1 MNPFKYGSTV
11 DGENFCRRPELARIL
26 RGYVESGQNVVVQ
39 GERRMGKTSLVL
51 ETIRGMK
58 GVAVIHADLFCVRDT
73 ADLCRRLASAL
84 ARFEN
89 TAGFLEKMVQSLARL
104 RPTLSIDP
112 NTGSPTVSVDAGAAA
127 DFTSLEAVLDAIIA
141 RTAKRKSCVILDE
154 FQDVLDIEDGERII
168 AIMRGRIQLDSRT
181 AYVFLGSVRNKMTDI
196 FMHPNSPFY
205 RGAAPLPVG
214 EIDEK
219 DFYEFLSSRFATG
232 KRKLPRPV
240 FDAIK
245 TIARNTPGDMQ
256 ELCDAIWDC
265 TRHGQTIS
273 LEDVQRGLEVIFSR
287 ESDHYEIF
295 MRRLTPLQM
304 RVLAALAAN
313 GGREVFSVG
322 FLSAANVLN
331 AASAKRAIDRLVTD
345 GLMFYNE
352 EEYRFVNPFFK
363 EWLRR
368 NIRFSSHIG

>member
-1 MNPFKYGSTV
+1 
-11 DGENFCRRPELARIL
+11 
-26 RGYVESGQNVVVQ
+26 
-39 GERRMGKTSLVL
+39 
-51 ETIRGMK
+51 
-58 GVAVIHADLFCVRDT
+58 
-73 ADLCRRLASAL
+73 
-84 ARFEN
+84 
-89 TAGFLEKMVQSLARL
+89 
-104 RPTLSIDP
+104 
-112 NTGSPTVSVDAGAAA
+112 
-127 DFTSLEAVLDAIIA
+127 
-141 RTAKRKSCVILDE
+141 
-154 FQDVLDIEDGERII
+154 
-168 AIMRGRIQLDSRT
+168 
-181 AYVFLGSVRNKMTDI
+181 
-196 FMHPNSPFY
+196 
-205 RGAAPLPVG
+205 
-214 EIDEK
+214 
-219 DFYEFLSSRFATG
+219 
-232 KRKLPRPV
+232 
-240 FDAIK
+240 
-245 TIARNTPGDMQ
+245 MQ

-273 LEDVQRGLEVIFSR
+273 QEDVQRGLEVIFSR